1 VSTTLPAT
9 PTPRPS
15 VRRHTDSSSVCPPLA
30 YCRSLW
36 GSVITSFGFLISQLF
51 RQKRSVILLS
61 LFYTLSIGFV
71 ANVVLVVFVEQGM
84 NGVVIALQSLIPSF
98 CAFRGLYELSSYAF
112 LADQTNRPGLQWSM
126 LRSDPGM
133 LVVLIQLAVQ
143 SVVIPL
149 LAIYTEREWL
159 FSYGG
164 GERSRAAGSTAVPK
178 GRPTKQARQAS
189 KDDALD
195 HYLGYIGGGMQFDSD
210 DDGSTGSARQ
220 ITRRAS
226 SMGYYFAGAS
236 GGGHLPLPS
245 VEPTLRFGA
254 NLPNANDSQQPNGLD
269 EDDNDGDGEPSLGP
283 SVLYRGVRKAQPKSD
298 ISIPCLAVRDKEI
311 FCFLADDPMC
321 ASTLLKM
328 TGGFSCPDDGTIL
341 VRGKD
346 SRELVGELRTRI
358 SIVFNGDI
366 LFEELTGMEHLQY
379 YVRTR
384 LGRLTDADASRYI
397 QSAVE
402 ILELHSSI
410 HKRVSS
416 CSSGMRRRLSL
427 AISLLGYPERGRLPD
442 VLLMHEPTRSMDP
455 YSRKVLWRALGSL
468 RRKTAV
474 VIATS
479 SISEAESCDRV
490 AVMKEGAPIF
500 VGSPQ
505 HLIFARGR
513 FIFLAFTVGAGD
525 GQPGNSPSRKPPPRA
540 HNKLPDATER
550 TTRNADQVVS
560 FVKQHIQGAELLH
573 NWGGGPVVKLKFKVP
588 LGRGAPTAGDDPYE
602 LGKHR
607 ETECFHAHQTHDH
620 QPQTIDTVFRVVERA
635 RAANTIHILDY
646 RVANCNLE
654 DVYLDMVS

>member
-1 VSTTLPAT
+1 MV
-9 PTPRPS
+9 
-15 VRRHTDSSSVCPPLA
+15 
-30 YCRSLW
+30 
-36 GSVITSFGFLISQLF
+36 
-51 RQKRSVILLS
+51 LLS
-61 LFYTLSIGFV
+61 LFYTLVVGFV

-112 LADQTNRPGLQWSM
+112 LADQTNGPGLHWYTM
-126 LRSDPGM
+126 FRSDPGM
-133 LVVLIQLAVQ
+133 LVVLVQLAVQ

-159 FSYGG
+159 FSYGF
-164 GERSRAAGSTAVPK
+164 GERNRAASSMVVPRD
-178 GRPTKQARQAS
+178 RPGKARQAS
-189 KDDALD
+189 RDDALD
-195 HYLGYIGGGMQFDSD
+195 HYLGYLGGGAHVDSD
-210 DDGSTGSARQ
+210 EDGSAGSAGHLA
-220 ITRRAS
+220 RRAS
-226 SMGYYFAGAS
+226 SMGYYFAGIS
-236 GGGHLPLPS
+236 RGGHLPVPGG
-245 VEPTLRFGA
+245 EPTLRSEA
-254 NLPNANDSQQPNGLD
+254 SPSNTLDSRQGD
-269 EDDNDGDGEPSLGP
+269 EDDHDEDAEALRGGP
-283 SVLYRGVRKAQPKSD
+283 SVLYQGVRKAQPKSD
-298 ISIPCLAVRDKEI
+298 ISIPCLAVHDREV

-384 LGRLTDADASRYI
+384 LGGLANADASRYI

-402 ILELHSSI
+402 ILELHSAI
-410 HKRVSS
+410 HKRVSAY
-416 CSSGMRRRLSL
+416 SSGMRRRLSL
-427 AISLLGYPERGRLPD
+427 AISLLGYPDRTRLPD

-455 YSRKVLWRALGSL
+455 YSRKVLWRALGNL
-468 RRKTAV
+468 RRKTAIV
-474 VIATS
+474 VATS
-479 SISEAESCDRV
+479 NISEAESCDRI

-513 FIFLAFTVGAGD
+513 FIFLSFTVGPGD
-525 GQPGNSPSRKPPPRA
+525 AQPGNDPSRKPPSSAPA
-540 HNKLPDATER
+540 TTCNKLPDAAER
-550 TTRNADQVVS
+550 TTKNANQVVR

-573 NWGGGPVVKLKFKVP
+573 HWGGGKLKFKVP
-588 LGRGAPTAGDDPYE
+588 LGRCAPTTRVEPYE
-602 LGKHR
+602 LDNRR
-607 ETECFHAHQTHDH
+607 EAPHLDQTHD
-620 QPQTIDTVFRVVERA
+620 QEPQTIDTVFRVVERA

-646 RVANCNLE
+646 RVNNCNLE